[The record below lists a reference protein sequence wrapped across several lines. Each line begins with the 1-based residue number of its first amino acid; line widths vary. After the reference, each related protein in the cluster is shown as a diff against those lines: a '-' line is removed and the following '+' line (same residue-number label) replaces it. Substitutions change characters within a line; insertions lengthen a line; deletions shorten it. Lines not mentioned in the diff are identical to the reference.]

1 MQINAHCPF
10 FNISITIPGIERIAF
25 VFFQCNYSM
34 IQSDCY
40 CGLKSNWV
48 LLDSQSNCDMFCNPQ
63 LLRNILPTDDTAEV
77 FLVSNGGDLITN
89 QAGEIPNYG
98 QVFFL
103 FLMLDKKI

>member
-10 FNISITIPGIERIAF
+10 FNISITIPGVERIAF

-63 LLRNILPTDDTAEV
+63 LPTDDTAEV
-77 FLVSNGGDLITN
+77 FLVSNGGDLI
-89 QAGEIPNYG
+89 G

-103 FLMLDKKI
+103 LLMLDKKI